1 MNLASNR
8 AIEWTELGSIVPDK
22 VIRHG
27 IRRLLR
33 QRLNEIS
40 ADDCAVSAEL
50 EAEFVRL
57 MNRSEIAPLP
67 HLANEQHYEV
77 PAEFFAHVLGEH
89 RKYSS
94 CHWPEGMATLEQA
107 ESQALS
113 KTCERADLADDMDI
127 LELGCGWG
135 SLTLWMAEKYPN
147 SRITGV
153 SNSSSQREYILGAA
167 AKRGLDNVSVLT
179 RDMNEFRTERQFD
192 RIVSVEMFEHM
203 RNYKL
208 LFSRIQDWL
217 REDGKFFMHIFCHR
231 STPYEFV
238 DRGPGDW
245 MSRHFFSGGIM
256 PSDSLPLHFQEH
268 LQLVDHWRWDGRHY
282 ERTANAWLENMDA
295 KREQIMPL
303 LVSTYG
309 EADASRWWTRWRIFF
324 MSCAELFGFRDGQEW
339 WVGHYLFRRH
349 NDAV

>member
-1 MNLASNR
+1 MNLTSNR

-40 ADDCAVSAEL
+40 ANDCEASAAL
-50 EAEFVRL
+50 EADFVRM

-77 PAEFFAHVLGEH
+77 PAEFFAHVLGQH

-94 CHWPEGMATLEQA
+94 CHWPEEMATLEQA
-107 ESQALS
+107 EARALRI
-113 KTCERADLADDMDI
+113 TCERAELADDMDI

-153 SNSSSQREYILGAA
+153 SNSTSQREYILAA
-167 AKRGLDNVSVLT
+167 AAERGLNNVSVLT
-179 RDMNEFRTERQFD
+179 RDMNDFRTEHRFD

-208 LFSRIQDWL
+208 LFSRIHDWL
-217 REDGKFFMHIFCHR
+217 REDGRFFMHIFCHR

-256 PSDSLPLHFQEH
+256 PSDSLPLHFQKH

-282 ERTANAWLENMDA
+282 ERTANAWLDNMDA
-295 KREQIMPL
+295 HREQIMPL

-349 NDAV
+349 NDSV